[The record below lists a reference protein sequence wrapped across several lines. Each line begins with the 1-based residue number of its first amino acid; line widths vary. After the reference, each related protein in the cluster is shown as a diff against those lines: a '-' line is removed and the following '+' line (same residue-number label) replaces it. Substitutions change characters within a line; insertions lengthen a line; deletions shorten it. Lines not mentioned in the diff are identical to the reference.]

1 MLIIELHNLF
11 WCVFHKV
18 IMVSNKHPDI
28 GLKLKFFSVNVLI
41 ISLNKN
47 SFFLSY

>member
-11 WCVFHKV
+11 WRVFYKV
-18 IMVSNKHPDI
+18 IMASNKHLDI
-28 GLKLKFFSVNVLI
+28 GLKLKFFSINFLI

-47 SFFLSY
+47 SFF

>member
-1 MLIIELHNLF
+1 MSQLKKILIIEIHNLF

-18 IMVSNKHPDI
+18 IMVLNKHLDI
-28 GLKLKFFSVNVLI
+28 CLSVNFLI

-47 SFFLSY
+47 IF